1 MAICFQNFRNFVPKQ
16 VFARYLWKKTHF
28 FVKSDHGPPAEGATS
43 FHTTR
48 GTIVVSAAQSQA
60 QGEECALVK
69 IDESTL
75 TPFEALVTS
84 EGRLGP

>member
-1 MAICFQNFRNFVPKQ
+1 MTICFQGFRNFVPKQ

-28 FVKSDHGPPAEGATS
+28 FVKRDHGPPAEGATS

-60 QGEECALVK
+60 QGEECALVE
-69 IDESTL
+69 IDKSTR
-75 TPFEALVTS
+75 TPFEASVIS